1 MISFLN
7 PYAFL
12 LLILV
17 PIVVFHYVRTRTGGL
32 SLYYSATHNIASYF
46 KSSIF
51 VAKDFPF
58 ILKILALVFLIIAFA
73 RPASVI
79 KKSIDIGKGYYI
91 SLVLDV
97 SPSMLGEDLTPTRLE
112 AAKKTII
119 DFINS
124 RQMDKIS
131 FVTFSTKAQVKSP
144 TTLDYKNL
152 TKIIDNT
159 TFDADGATAI
169 GIGLATAI
177 DTLRTMPENS
187 TKIIVLLTDG
197 DNNYGEIDPHVAS
210 LIAASFGI
218 KIYTIGIGDPQNNNV
233 WVTWEGRR
241 HLMEYSLNEQLLID
255 IARNT
260 SSRYFNAKNTR
271 MLEDIYE
278 TIDRLEKNNI
288 IDDRMFEHREHYRIF
303 LYAAI
308 FLILLMFVL
317 SNTKYITIP

>member
-1 MISFLN
+1 MVI
-7 PYAFL
+7 
-12 LLILV
+12 
-17 PIVVFHYVRTRTGGL
+17 HYIKTRRGGV
-32 SLYYSATHNIASYF
+32 SLYYSATHNIAGYF
-46 KSSIF
+46 KSAIF
-51 VAKDFPF
+51 VAKDLPF
-58 ILKILALVFLIIAFA
+58 ILKTLALVLLIVAFA
-73 RPASVI
+73 RPAVVV

-97 SPSMLGEDLTPTRLE
+97 SPSMLGEDLNPTRLE
-112 AAKKTII
+112 AAKRTII
-119 DFINS
+119 DFVNS

-152 TKIIDNT
+152 SRIINNT
-159 TFDADGATAI
+159 TFDVDGATAI

-187 TKIIVLLTDG
+187 TKIIILLTDG
-197 DNNYGEIDPHVAS
+197 DNNYGEIDPNVAS
-210 LIAASFGI
+210 LIAATFGI

-260 SSRYFNAKNTR
+260 SARYFNAKNTR

-278 TIDRLEKNNI
+278 TIDRLEKNDIN
-288 IDDRMFEHREHYRIF
+288 DDRMFEYNEHYRIF
-303 LYAAI
+303 LFVAI
-308 FLILLMFVL
+308 FLLLLMLVL
-317 SNTKYITIP
+317 SNTRYITIP

>member
-1 MISFLN
+1 MVSYYISS
-7 PYAFL
+7 
-12 LLILV
+12 
-17 PIVVFHYVRTRTGGL
+17 RKRSL
-32 SLYYSATHNIASYF
+32 SLYYSATHNMAAYF
-46 KSSIF
+46 KSAIF
-51 VAKDFPF
+51 VARDLPF
-58 ILKILALVFLIIAFA
+58 ILKTLSLVFLILAFA
-73 RPASVI
+73 RPTIVT

-97 SPSMLGEDLTPTRLE
+97 SPSMLGEDLNPTRLE

-119 DFINS
+119 DFVNS

-152 TKIIDNT
+152 SRIINNT
-159 TFDADGATAI
+159 TFDDDGATAI

-187 TKIIVLLTDG
+187 TKIIILLTDG
-197 DNNYGEIDPHVAS
+197 DNNYGEIDPNVAS
-210 LIAASFGI
+210 LIAATFGI

-233 WVTWEGRR
+233 WVTWEGRK

-260 SSRYFNAKNTR
+260 SARYFNAKNTR

-278 TIDRLEKNNI
+278 TIDRLEKNDIN
-288 IDDRMFEHREHYRIF
+288 DDRMFEYNEYYRIF
-303 LYAAI
+303 LFVAI
-308 FLILLMFVL
+308 FLLLLMFIF
-317 SNTKYITIP
+317 SNTRYITIP